1 MIHIKVYAHMLKCW
15 NKMKIYCV
23 RFSKPKIQNEKKKK
37 HQQQKV
43 NVLLLSSG
51 AFVMTSCFFHLN
63 DNGIV
68 YSDYV

>member
-1 MIHIKVYAHMLKCW
+1 M
-15 NKMKIYCV
+15 
-23 RFSKPKIQNEKKKK
+23 KKKK